1 MIRCHPER
9 GINMKH
15 VISCEQYSRKSLEDL
30 YKLTD
35 QIVKNPQKFSQALAG
50 KIVSIIFY
58 EPSTRTRLS
67 FESAVYRLGANCIST
82 ENAKADSSASKGE
95 TLEDTIRVIQG
106 YSDAIVMRHSEAD
119 SSTRAAAIATVPI
132 LNAGAGGGEHPT
144 QGLLDVYT
152 IRKHKGKLDGLKVV
166 ILGDLLYGRTVH
178 SMLKL
183 ISLYEN
189 ITVYALSKKAFALP
203 QEYIDLL
210 KKRNV
215 EFVLCKSFSDLPS
228 DIDVMYHTRIQAE
241 RFEGDFGKEEFIIN
255 KKTLKQFSKDTLL
268 LHPLPRLNEI
278 STDVD
283 DDPRALYFK
292 QAHNGIPI
300 RMALLLQVLG
310 KA

>member
-1 MIRCHPER
+1 
-9 GINMKH
+9 MKH
-15 VISCEQYSRKSLEDL
+15 VISCEQYTKETLEEL
-30 YKLTD
+30 YELTD
-35 QIVKNPQKFSQALAG
+35 KIVKDPAKYSKALEG
-50 KIVSIIFY
+50 KIVSVVFY

-67 FESAVYRLGANCIST
+67 FESAIHRLGAKYIAT

-106 YSDAIVMRHSEAD
+106 YSDAIVLRHSDAD
-119 SSTRAAAIATVPI
+119 SSKKAVSVSTVPI

-144 QGLLDVYT
+144 QGLLDIYT
-152 IRKHKGKLDGLKVV
+152 VREYKGKLNGLKVG

-189 ITVYALSKKAFALP
+189 ITVYGLSKKAFALP

-210 KKRNV
+210 EKRNV
-215 EFVLCKSFSDLPS
+215 KYIVCESFEDMPKDMDVL
-228 DIDVMYHTRIQAE
+228 YHTRIQAE

-255 KKTLKQFSKDTLL
+255 KEVLDKFSKDTIV
-268 LHPLPRLNEI
+268 LHPLPRVGEI
-278 STDVD
+278 ATDVD

-300 RMALLLQVLG
+300 RMALLLQVFN
-310 KA
+310 KEQ